1 MLLKLSIV
9 VPMYGVEKYIERC
22 LMSLTNQDISSDDY
36 EIIAVND
43 GSPDRSADIAK
54 EIAAKH
60 SNIRVIDQNNQGL
73 SMARNNGMDIAKGEY
88 IWFVDSDD
96 WIVKDCLG
104 KIVSILKEESPDVLL
119 LCAANFINDSLIR
132 RFSYEPNRILN
143 GIDWLKQF
151 KSPCAQF
158 NIWKRSFLDKFNLRF
173 MKGIFHED
181 SEFTPRAAYYADNI
195 KATNAICYV
204 TYPNPQ
210 SITHTLNIKRPL
222 DIINHVCTSL
232 AAFSKDFNTRDKQIF
247 SNIISKNINNA
258 LNCTIGASGK
268 QIQLVN
274 EALYSNRMLF
284 KHLIHSSILKYKLE
298 GVLFILFPKKYISIY
313 NYLKKIK

>member
-22 LMSLTNQDISSDDY
+22 LVSLLKQDIPTDEY
-36 EIIAVND
+36 EIIVVND
-43 GSPDRSADIAK
+43 GSPDKSADIAK

-73 SMARNNGMDIAKGEY
+73 SMARNNGMDVAKGEY

-151 KSPCAQF
+151 KSPCAPF
-158 NIWKRSFLDKFNLRF
+158 NIWKKSFLDKFNLRF
-173 MKGIFHED
+173 MKGILHED
-181 SEFTPRAAYYADNI
+181 SEFTPRAAYFANKVI
-195 KATNAICYV
+195 AINDVCYIV
-204 TYPNPQ
+204 YHNEQ
-210 SITHTLNIKRPL
+210 SITRNFNIKRPL

-232 AAFSKDFNTRDKQIF
+232 AAFSKDFNTIDKQIF